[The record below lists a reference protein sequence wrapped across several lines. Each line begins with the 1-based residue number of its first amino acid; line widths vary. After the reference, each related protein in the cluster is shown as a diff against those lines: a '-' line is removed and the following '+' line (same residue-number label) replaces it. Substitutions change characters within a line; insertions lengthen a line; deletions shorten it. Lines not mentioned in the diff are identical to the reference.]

1 QVNSHPG
8 HNIGYSSDDEHW
20 QIIARVSVQHLARIE
35 GQQRAA
41 DGPRATAD
49 PDDRTDRLARE
60 HVRRQREQIGR
71 PALMGP
77 SRKSNQQR
85 RSPRVRRVV
94 SQNHYRDCEG
104 EKTHGGFARPV
115 DSPTALDESARDPA
129 AAHRTY
135 VGDEIDRY
143 YIWDE

>member
-1 QVNSHPG
+1 
-8 HNIGYSSDDEHW
+8 
-20 QIIARVSVQHLARIE
+20 
-35 GQQRAA
+35 
-41 DGPRATAD
+41 
-49 PDDRTDRLARE
+49 
-60 HVRRQREQIGR
+60 IGR

-85 RSPRVRRVV
+85 RSPCVRRVV

-143 YIWDE
+143 YIWDESRPFHAVILIEKLGQPEEIEPPDRVGQHFSECEGP